1 MLQSP
6 LLTPIPHAFTGI
18 GDGDLRP
25 GSPGQTEAAAR
36 LVASLGGHGPLRAVT
51 QVHGAVVVDV
61 QAIDAAAPGLLEAD
75 AIISTQPGVV
85 IAVRTADCVPILLA
99 GPRGVAAIHAG
110 WRGTAA
116 DVTRAAVRALCAA
129 TGAAPS
135 DLRAAIG
142 PCISGAEYEVGP
154 DVVHAC
160 ERVAPAGL
168 LGPAWHYNAPNGRDH
183 VDLAQLNANI
193 LADLGVQVDAPGI
206 CTVTDGRFWSYRRDG
221 EAGGRQVAAIRWG

>member
-6 LLTPIPHAFTGI
+6 LLTPVSHAFTGI
-18 GDGDLRP
+18 RDGDLRP
-25 GSPGQTEAAAR
+25 GSPGQAEAAAR
-36 LVASLGGHGPLRAVT
+36 LVARLGGDGPLRIVT
-51 QVHGAVVVDV
+51 QVHGARVVDV
-61 QAIDAAAPGLLEAD
+61 HAIDAAAPGLLEAD

-160 ERVAPAGL
+160 ERVAPAGRQ
-168 LGPAWHYNAPNGRDH
+168 AWHHVAPNGRDH
-183 VDLAQLNANI
+183 VDLAILNANI
-193 LADLGVQVDAPGI
+193 LLDLGVQVDVLGI